1 MRIVG
6 FYGREIKKDDKK
18 EPVPVRDPM
27 FCDFIRDTVARIIAP
42 RIESTEKCKG
52 CSKVIK
58 GKPLTFNLRKKRMRG
73 AVEHSSGRLIAL
85 QAHMDLC
92 VQTLDFCNG

>member
-27 FCDFIRDTVARIIAP
+27 FCDFIRDTVARIIAL
-42 RIESTEKCKG
+42 RIESTE
-52 CSKVIK
+52 K
-58 GKPLTFNLRKKRMRG
+58 GKPLTFNLRKKRIRR
-73 AVEHSSGRLIAL
+73 AVEHPSERLIAL
-85 QAHMDLC
+85 QEHMDLC
-92 VQTLDFCNG
+92 VQTLDSCNG